1 MSSKWPLQKTG
12 DQGHRV
18 EVLQRLL
25 VHRGLKIGVDGTF
38 GPETEAAVKT
48 FQTSQKLDAD
58 GMVGDLTWPAVLVQV
73 KKGDE
78 GEAVTAAQKLLVPR
92 LVGLLDLEVDGIF
105 GPDTDKGTRAYQKA
119 AGFDVDGIIGPATW
133 HGLIWEDPSP

>member
-1 MSSKWPLQKTG
+1 MQKTG

-48 FQTSQKLDAD
+48 FQSSQKLDAD

-78 GEAVTAAQKLLVPR
+78 GDLPDLAQLSLL
-92 LVGLLDLEVDGIF
+92 G
-105 GPDTDKGTRAYQKA
+105 GTRSREPTAPMGR
-119 AGFDVDGIIGPATW
+119 AGFEHAC
-133 HGLIWEDPSP
+133 